1 MIINNTINKSHNP
14 KGITLVITIIILLIL
29 SAITINA
36 IAGREGTFN
45 STKSVTKT
53 EVVPEGSITI
63 VEDYAVII

>member
-14 KGITLVITIIILLIL
+14 KGIILVITIIILLIL

-53 EVVPEGSITI
+53 K
-63 VEDYAVII
+63 